1 MQVLDIKPRDE
12 YRYGY
17 VLWLDQETAMP
28 LQSQLIDDQGRV
40 VEQILF
46 SEIEIPADVGP
57 DELIPIV
64 RQVDFFDV
72 AVVGGAGGKSQYLTG
87 IGFPVTR
94 SIDPYL
100 P

>member
-1 MQVLDIKPRDE
+1 MYEHTKRPKRLVLNAINANTMRPE
-12 YRYGY
+12 AAW
-17 VLWLDQETAMP
+17 VQ
-28 LQSQLIDDQGRV
+28 
-40 VEQILF
+40 
-46 SEIEIPADVGP
+46 DVGP

-94 SIDPYL
+94 PIDPYL